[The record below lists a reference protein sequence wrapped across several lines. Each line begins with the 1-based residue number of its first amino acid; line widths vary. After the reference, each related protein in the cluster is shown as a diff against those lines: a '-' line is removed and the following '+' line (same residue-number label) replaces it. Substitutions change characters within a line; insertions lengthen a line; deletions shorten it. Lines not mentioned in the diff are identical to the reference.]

1 MSNTPSNDPNHDP
14 NRENHPEDAAGAI
27 GGWMIALLW
36 ITLLIGGSLLANQ
49 WLKARSDASKPYWNT
64 SSNGTPEL
72 ILKADRYGQYALAG
86 SANGERIEF
95 LVDTGASQI
104 SIPAQ
109 VADRMNLPRG
119 RSYPVQT
126 ANGEVT
132 VFATQ
137 LDEVSIG
144 PFIMNNVSAHV
155 NPGMNGEVALL
166 GMSFLRHFELK
177 QRAGE
182 LTISAP

>member
-1 MSNTPSNDPNHDP
+1 MVSKLQNNSDKDP
-14 NRENHPEDAAGAI
+14 ENPPEDAARTI

-36 ITLLIGGSLLANQ
+36 IMLLLGGSLLANQ
-49 WLKARSDASKPYWNT
+49 WLTARSDAAKPYWNT
-64 SSNGTPEL
+64 SAEGVPEL
-72 ILKADRYGQYALAG
+72 VLKSDRYGQYVLIG

-104 SIPAQ
+104 SIPIR
-109 VADRMNLPRG
+109 VANRLNLARG

-132 VFATQ
+132 VYATE

-144 PFIMNNVSAHV
+144 PFAMKNVTAHI
-155 NPGMNGEVALL
+155 NPGMNGDVALL
-166 GMSFLRHFELK
+166 GMSFLRYFELK
-177 QRAGE
+177 QTGGE
-182 LTISAP
+182 LTISVP

>member
-1 MSNTPSNDPNHDP
+1 MENTPQNNSDDDPEQLP
-14 NRENHPEDAAGAI
+14 PDAAGAI

-36 ITLLIGGSLLANQ
+36 LMLLLGGSLLANQ
-49 WLKARSDASKPYWNT
+49 WLTARSNASKPYWNT
-64 SSNGTPEL
+64 SADGTPEL
-72 ILKADRYGQYALAG
+72 VLKSDRYGQYALAG
-86 SANGERIEF
+86 SANGEPVEF

-104 SIPAQ
+104 SIPIL
-109 VADRMNLPRG
+109 VADRLNLTRG

-132 VFATQ
+132 VYATE

-144 PFIMNNVSAHV
+144 PFTMKNVPAHV
-155 NPGMNGEVALL
+155 NPGMNGDVALL
-166 GMSFLRHFELK
+166 GMSFLRYFELK
-177 QRAGE
+177 QTGGE